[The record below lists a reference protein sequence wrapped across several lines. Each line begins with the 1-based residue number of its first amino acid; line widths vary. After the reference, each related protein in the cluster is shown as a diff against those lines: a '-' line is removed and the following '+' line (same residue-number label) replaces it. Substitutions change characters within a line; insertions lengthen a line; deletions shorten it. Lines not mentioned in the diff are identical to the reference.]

1 MLYGKYVENGI
12 IDLDK
17 TLGALKIED
26 QTSNKVIEH
35 FIALLQNDIKVCT
48 IKCSLFFEIIHRD
61 Y

>member
-35 FIALLQNDIKVCT
+35 FIALLQNDNKVYT
-48 IKCSLFFEIIHRD
+48 IKGSLSFVIIHRD